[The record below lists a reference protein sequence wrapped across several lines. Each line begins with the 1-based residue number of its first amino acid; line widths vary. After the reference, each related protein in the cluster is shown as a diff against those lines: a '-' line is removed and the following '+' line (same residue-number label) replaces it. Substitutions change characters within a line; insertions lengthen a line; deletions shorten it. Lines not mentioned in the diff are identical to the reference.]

1 LELELRP
8 GLVLVTGPN
17 GVGKTNLLEAV
28 HLGSQGFSPR
38 TRSDAEIIRFGTE
51 AGRVTLR
58 GERRGAPIELDVRL
72 SLEGPKRAQ
81 VNGAHL
87 RAAEQLRAEV
97 TALVFT
103 PDRLVVVKGGP
114 AARRAYFDRAL
125 GRLAPARGALP
136 VEYGAA
142 VGQRNAAL
150 RGVASGYSSGDALAP
165 WTERV
170 ASLGAELVE
179 ARKETIALLA
189 PAFRRHADALG
200 LGQAGLSYEGVPPT
214 LDALQERL
222 ERDLERGTTGIGP
235 HLDDVAILAGTR
247 ELRRFGSQ
255 GEQRLAVLSLLLAE
269 AELAGE
275 RGDAPLL
282 LLDDVLSELDSQ
294 RRETLVGRIRELGQ
308 SLVTATSSA
317 ALPGEPDQLVE
328 VSPGRAQAA

>member
-1 LELELRP
+1 MELQP
-8 GLVLVTGPN
+8 GLVLVTGQN

-28 HLGSQGFSPR
+28 HLGTQGFSPR

-72 SLEGPKRAQ
+72 SLERPKRAQ

-103 PDRLVVVKGGP
+103 PDRVVVVKGGP

-125 GRLAPARGALP
+125 GRLAPARAALP

-150 RGVASGYSSGDALAP
+150 RRVAGGYSSEDALVP

-189 PAFRRHADALG
+189 PAFGRHADALG
-200 LGQAGLSYEGVPPT
+200 LGQAGLSYDGVPPT
-214 LDALQERL
+214 LDALEERL
-222 ERDLERGTTGIGP
+222 ERDLERGTTGVGP

-282 LLDDVLSELDSQ
+282 LLDDVLSELDSY

-308 SLVTATSSA
+308 SLVTATSPA

-328 VSPGRAQAA
+328 VTPGRARVA

>member
-1 LELELRP
+1 MELQP
-8 GLVLVTGPN
+8 GLVLVTGQN

-72 SLEGPKRAQ
+72 SLERPKRAQ

-103 PDRLVVVKGGP
+103 PDRVVVVKGGP

-125 GRLAPARGALP
+125 GRLAPARAALP

-150 RGVASGYSSGDALAP
+150 RRVAGGYSSEDALVP

-189 PAFRRHADALG
+189 PAFGRHADALG
-200 LGQAGLSYEGVPPT
+200 LGQAGLSYDGVPPT
-214 LDALQERL
+214 LDALEERL
-222 ERDLERGTTGIGP
+222 ERDLERGTTGVGP

-282 LLDDVLSELDSQ
+282 LLDDVLSELDSY

-308 SLVTATSSA
+308 SLVTATSPA

-328 VSPGRAQAA
+328 VTPGRARVA

>member
-1 LELELRP
+1 MELQP
-8 GLVLVTGPN
+8 GLVLVTGQN

-72 SLEGPKRAQ
+72 SLERPKRAQ

-103 PDRLVVVKGGP
+103 PDRVVVVKGGP

-125 GRLAPARGALP
+125 GRLAPARAALP

-150 RGVASGYSSGDALAP
+150 RRVAGGYSSEDALVP

-170 ASLGAELVE
+170 AALGAELVE

-189 PAFRRHADALG
+189 PAFGRHADALG
-200 LGQAGLSYEGVPPT
+200 LGQAGLSYDGVPPT
-214 LDALQERL
+214 LDALEERL
-222 ERDLERGTTGIGP
+222 ERDLERGTTGVGP

-282 LLDDVLSELDSQ
+282 LLDDVLSELDSY

-308 SLVTATSSA
+308 SLVTATSPA

-328 VSPGRAQAA
+328 VTPGRARVA

>member
-1 LELELRP
+1 LELELQP
-8 GLVLVTGPN
+8 GLVLVTGQN

-72 SLEGPKRAQ
+72 SLERPKRAQ

-103 PDRLVVVKGGP
+103 PDRVVVVKGGP

-125 GRLAPARGALP
+125 GRLAPARAALP

-150 RGVASGYSSGDALAP
+150 RRVAGGYSSEDALVP

-170 ASLGAELVE
+170 AALGAELVE

-189 PAFRRHADALG
+189 PAFGRHADALG
-200 LGQAGLSYEGVPPT
+200 LGQAGLSYDGVPPT
-214 LDALQERL
+214 LDALEERL
-222 ERDLERGTTGIGP
+222 ERDLERGTTGVGP

-282 LLDDVLSELDSQ
+282 LLDDVLSELDSY

-308 SLVTATSSA
+308 SLVTATSPA

-328 VSPGRAQAA
+328 VTPGRARVA